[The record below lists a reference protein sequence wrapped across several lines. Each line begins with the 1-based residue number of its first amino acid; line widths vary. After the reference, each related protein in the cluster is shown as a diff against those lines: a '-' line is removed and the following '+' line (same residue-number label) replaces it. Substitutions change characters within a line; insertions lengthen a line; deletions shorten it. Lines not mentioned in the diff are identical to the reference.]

1 MSCEL
6 KLYGMFI
13 NNYVFPPNKTS
24 GESLDEA
31 KFMEC
36 LLNNYDISTK
46 QDVWRVSIDEAM
58 VTGL

>member
-36 LLNNYDISTK
+36 LLNNYVFPPNKTYGES
-46 QDVWRVSIDEAM
+46 
-58 VTGL
+58 L